1 MDMQEAQLVVQVIR
15 SGSRYYKAPAG
26 EDYEVGKEGIFIEY
40 DPKTNLFKLRIFEK
54 DGGCDSH
61 FYGYDEQLEVGSH
74 DLFLMLRGQ
83 LRFEPGWGRLAEPN
97 NYEFDPVFDPAAL
110 AEKRRAKNRA
120 IRERMNVQ
128 DLQYLRCRH
137 CKSYNVEPTGYRSD
151 VNPGPAVR
159 YAYLG
164 VHCYDC
170 QQDSAYEWED

>member
-15 SGSRYYKAPAG
+15 SGSQYYKAPAG
-26 EDYEVGKEGIFIEY
+26 DDYEVGKEGIFIDY
-40 DPKTNLFKLRIFEK
+40 DPKSNLFKLRMFEK
-54 DGGCDSH
+54 DGGPDSH
-61 FYGYDEQLEVGSH
+61 FYGYDEKLEVGSH
-74 DLFLMLRGQ
+74 DLFLMLTGQ

-97 NYEFDPVFDPAAL
+97 NYEFDPVFDLAAI

-120 IRERMNVQ
+120 IRERMNVR
-128 DLQYLRCRH
+128 DLQYLRCAH
-137 CKSYNVEPTGYRSD
+137 CKSYNVEPTSYRSD